1 MTNLENLY
9 TVIYQKNIPVDFIQL
24 PNNESISLEDRLGGL
39 HIAID
44 PDKIVDQSDETIK
57 LCHELGHCET
67 GAFYNHY
74 SPFDLIE
81 KQENKAK
88 RWSYCHLLPLS
99 LLIDLVASGNT
110 EIWQIAEETRLPNE
124 FISEAVEFYKTIY
137 TGDIVNADDMPNEPV
152 KLEAEP
158 PQQPVEIKKEP
169 TQEKPAPAQNEI
181 MLYTFGKTIDLSKN
195 DIDFIKKLAKG
206 QGIKEVWV

>member
-9 TVIYQKNIPVDFIQL
+9 TVVFDKNIPVDFIEL

-44 PDKIVDQSDETIK
+44 PDKIIDEADETIK

-67 GAFYNHY
+67 GAFYNRY

-81 KQENKAK
+81 KQESKAK

-99 LLIDLVASGNT
+99 MLIDLVDSGNT
-110 EIWQIAEETRLPNE
+110 EIWQIAEETGLPDD
-124 FISEAVEFYKTIY
+124 FVSEAVNFYKTVY
-137 TGDIVNADDMPNEPV
+137 TGNIANAEKTPSCHV

-158 PQQPVEIKKEP
+158 PQQEEIKKEP
-169 TQEKPAPAQNEI
+169 PQEKPAPAQDEI
-181 MLYTFGKTIDLSKN
+181 MLYTFGETIDLSKN
-195 DIDFIKKLAKG
+195 DIDFIKKIANR
-206 QGIKEVWV
+206 QEVKEVWV